1 VHDKLSAFGRFFILK
16 MITLRFKSA
25 LKASAIHILGGV
37 IVLALLGFVV
47 FHYWYPCPYQ
57 EIQGG
62 ANLFFLIALIDVV
75 CGPILTFIIWNP
87 LKAKSELTR
96 DMLVVIVV
104 QAIALAYG
112 LNTLINARPVF
123 LAFEGDRFRVVSAID
138 IDKSKMHDAPL
149 SLQKLSWVGPQL
161 VGVKLFVGTDPEFL
175 QSVQN
180 SLKGIY
186 PSYDPSRWILY
197 ESVTDKVLGAGK
209 VFSDNDFQNEKL
221 RKLIEDSK
229 IDKINIIYYPLAG
242 FLDVDWVVVLDKRT
256 GFPAG
261 FLKMNGW

>member
-1 VHDKLSAFGRFFILK
+1 MTIS
-16 MITLRFKSA
+16 RFKAA
-25 LKASAIHILGGV
+25 LKASAMHIFGGA
-37 IVLALLGFVV
+37 IVLALLGFIV
-47 FHYWYPCPYQ
+47 FHYWYPDPYR
-57 EIQGG
+57 ETQGG
-62 ANLFFLIALIDVV
+62 TSLFLLIALIDIV

-87 LKAKSELTR
+87 FKTKAELAR
-96 DMLVVIVV
+96 DMFVVIVV

-138 IDKSKMHDAPL
+138 IDKSKMHDAPF

-197 ESVTDKVLGAGK
+197 ENVTDKVSRSGK
-209 VFSDNDFQNEKL
+209 VFSDNDFQNDKL
-221 RKLIEDSK
+221 RDLIEDSK

-242 FLDVDWVVVLDKRT
+242 FLDVDWVVVLDRRT